1 MKRTFRTAIFA
12 TLGCFLIGSIVG
24 PSAFATTPATATTS
38 NGPAVLVSGTT
49 VSVVIPEGSDNS
61 LRGGAVGAVVEQAT
75 GPLPSPFAIKIGF
88 GNSCASSP
96 ATGTTVCSALL
107 ASSYLVSPPN
117 NKVTGFK
124 TGATKFIHFTG
135 GDCVN
140 CGTAIDDTL
149 NLGIISTSIGYLP
162 VQLSPFQVKPLL
174 STNTAVISGDFGY
187 DPVNHRIISPSYQIL
202 DLRHFNTGNI
212 HFQIIDATNGTIFE
226 LTDNPNVQPPGTVFF
241 DQGSCQPDKGPPI
254 NQRDGLPDSAAY
266 DTVTGIAYVTFRS
279 PSACRGA
286 NTVEDIGLVDLTQA
300 SFDSFNNVWSTSAKQ
315 IQTLTEMTNLGN
327 GITGI
332 AVVPGQS
339 FAIVDDQRETS
350 FGNLGFGVLRLP
362 STSGSGTPS
371 IPDWVQANM
380 PAKDPSNHPWQM
392 AFMPNGVAAYTS
404 PNTGKAM
411 GILVNRARTF
421 VALVDIVALLNA
433 NRLAGTQHTV
443 DPTVDLVASKI
454 VQFVSLR
461 PHK

>member
-1 MKRTFRTAIFA
+1 
-12 TLGCFLIGSIVG
+12 
-24 PSAFATTPATATTS
+24 
-38 NGPAVLVSGTT
+38 
-49 VSVVIPEGSDNS
+49 
-61 LRGGAVGAVVEQAT
+61 
-75 GPLPSPFAIKIGF
+75 
-88 GNSCASSP
+88 
-96 ATGTTVCSALL
+96 
-107 ASSYLVSPPN
+107 
-117 NKVTGFK
+117 
-124 TGATKFIHFTG
+124 
-135 GDCVN
+135 
-140 CGTAIDDTL
+140 
-149 NLGIISTSIGYLP
+149 
-162 VQLSPFQVKPLL
+162 
-174 STNTAVISGDFGY
+174 
-187 DPVNHRIISPSYQIL
+187 
-202 DLRHFNTGNI
+202 
-212 HFQIIDATNGTIFE
+212 
-226 LTDNPNVQPPGTVFF
+226 VFF

-315 IQTLTEMTNLGN
+315 VQTLSEMTNLGN

-339 FAIVDDQRETS
+339 FAIVDDKRETS

-371 IPDWVQANM
+371 IPDWVQAKM
-380 PAKDPSNHPWQM
+380 PATDPSKRVWQM

-404 PNTGKAM
+404 PNNGKAI
-411 GILVNRARTF
+411 GILVNRTRTY

-433 NRLAGTQHTV
+433 NRMAGTQHTV
-443 DPTVDLVASKI
+443 DPTIDLVASKI